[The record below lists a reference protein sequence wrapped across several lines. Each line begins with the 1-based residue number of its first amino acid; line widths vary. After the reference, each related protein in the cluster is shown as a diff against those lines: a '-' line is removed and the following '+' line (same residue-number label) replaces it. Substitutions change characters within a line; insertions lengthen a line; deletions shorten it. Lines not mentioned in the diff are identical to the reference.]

1 MGDSEGYLYYLTL
14 DVSNSKVNGLSSTII
29 GQASIPTSII
39 DLGNDIFYIASA
51 QGDPCVIK
59 LVMEGM
65 KRTVQ
70 VLQTFPNLGP
80 ILDFCLFDYDGQ
92 GKQTMVC
99 CSGVDKDGSLRIVE
113 NGVGFVEH
121 YIMDIPLITNVWTLG
136 DILLVST
143 ALESIVI
150 QYAQMDMRELEQ
162 YSQLILNETTLTS
175 VITKKGHILQV
186 TPTAVRLVESRRD
199 GKLKSEWRPPHGGEI
214 AVVKANT
221 TQCVL
226 CYGRGM
232 LVYLDIAD
240 DVLAQKW

>member
-1 MGDSEGYLYYLTL
+1 
-14 DVSNSKVNGLSSTII
+14 VNGLSSHVI
-29 GQASIPTSII
+29 GQTSIPTSII
-39 DLGNDIFYIASA
+39 DLGNNILYIGSS

-59 LVMEGM
+59 IVMEGV
-65 KRTVQ
+65 KRTGIQ

-121 YIMDIPLITNVWTLG
+121 YIMEIPLITNVWSLG
-136 DILLVST
+136 GILLIST
-143 ALESIVI
+143 VI
-150 QYAQMDMRELEQ
+150 DTTAVELVKKETMEMKEYSQ
-162 YSQLILNETTLTS
+162 YSALVLNEITLTS
-175 VITKKGHILQV
+175 VITKGGYILQV
-186 TPTAVRLVESRRD
+186 TPSSVRLLENHVY
-199 GKLKSEWRPPHGGEI
+199 GTLKSEWKPPHGAQI
-214 AVVKANT
+214 AVAKANT
-221 TQCVL
+221 SQCVL

-240 DVLAQKW
+240 NVLVQKW